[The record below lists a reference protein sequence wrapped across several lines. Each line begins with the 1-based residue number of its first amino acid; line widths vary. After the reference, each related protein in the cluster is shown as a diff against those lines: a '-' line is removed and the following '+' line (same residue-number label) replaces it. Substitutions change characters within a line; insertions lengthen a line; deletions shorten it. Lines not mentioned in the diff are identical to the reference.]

1 MSSATEALAAALR
14 LLTSR
19 ERSSAELSARLL
31 QKGFSEAVVA
41 TTIERC
47 RQFGYLNDQRF
58 ALERARGLLRSGRA
72 IGPKL
77 LADLQ
82 AKGIPREAA
91 VDALEQALDGTD
103 PAELLQTLLQRRF
116 PDFQPATASDRERR
130 RVLNYCLRRGFSSSL
145 VYSLIRHER

>member
-19 ERSSAELSARLL
+19 ERSSAELIARLL
-31 QKGFSEAVVA
+31 QKGFSEEVVA

-47 RQFGYLNDQRF
+47 QGLGYLDDRRF
-58 ALERARGLLRSGRA
+58 ALERARTLLRSGRA

-82 AKGIPREAA
+82 ARGIAREAA
-91 VDALEQALDGTD
+91 GEALEQALDGTD
-103 PAELLQTLLQRRF
+103 PADLLQALLQRRF

-130 RVLNYCLRRGFSSSL
+130 RVIDYCLRRGFSSSL

>member
-1 MSSATEALAAALR
+1 MSSGSEPLAAALR

-19 ERSSAELSARLL
+19 ERSSTELSARLQ
-31 QKGFSEAVVA
+31 QKGFSDEVVA
-41 TTIERC
+41 ATVARC
-47 RQFGYLNDQRF
+47 LELGYLDDRRF
-58 ALERARGLLRSGRA
+58 ALERARALLRSGRA

-82 AKGIPREAA
+82 SRGISRDAARE
-91 VDALEQALDGTD
+91 ALEQALDGTD
-103 PAELLQTLLQRRF
+103 PADLLQALLQRRF

-130 RVLNYCLRRGFSSSL
+130 RVIDYCLRRGFSSSL

>member
-14 LLTSR
+14 LLTNR
-19 ERSSAELSARLL
+19 ERSTAELRARLQ
-31 QKGFSEAVVA
+31 QKGFSEEVVA

-47 RQFGYLNDQRF
+47 QSFGYLNDQRF

-91 VDALEQALDGTD
+91 RDALEQALDGTD
-103 PAELLQTLLQRRF
+103 PADLLQTLLQRRF